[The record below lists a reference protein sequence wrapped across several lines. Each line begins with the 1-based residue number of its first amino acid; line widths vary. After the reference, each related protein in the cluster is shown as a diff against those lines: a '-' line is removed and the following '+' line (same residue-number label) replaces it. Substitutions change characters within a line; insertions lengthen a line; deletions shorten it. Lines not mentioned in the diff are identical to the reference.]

1 MAKAKKNKKLKLK
14 KHGCKR
20 LIIILLILYLLG
32 SIVYYLFNLPI
43 KNIHITGTDVLTD
56 HEIIITSGIKDY
68 PSIFKTSNRSLSKK
82 LKKNPIIKDVEI
94 KKDIFG
100 KLTLNITENK
110 PLFYNK
116 TKEKII
122 LENGEEINDANK
134 YLKIPTLINIV
145 PNKIYKSLLE
155 KIKDIDYDIIKL
167 ISEIE
172 YVHSETNEESDR
184 FLLRMNDNNTVYINL
199 LNIKNLNL
207 YLDMFTAFS
216 DERGTLYLDSSNS
229 VNFFFK
235 AY

>member
-116 TKEKII
+116 TKEKLI
-122 LENGEEINDANK
+122 LEDGQEINDTNI
-134 YLKIPTLINIV
+134 YLKIPTLF
-145 PNKIYKSLLE
+145 
-155 KIKDIDYDIIKL
+155 
-167 ISEIE
+167 
-172 YVHSETNEESDR
+172 NE
-184 FLLRMNDNNTVYINL
+184 L
-199 LNIKNLNL
+199 
-207 YLDMFTAFS
+207 
-216 DERGTLYLDSSNS
+216 
-229 VNFFFK
+229 
-235 AY
+235 